1 LHQKTDTVIKTCQ
14 ICGKM
19 LVFCTMNNKVMKLI
33 QDIKSLDKRDHEVF
47 LKWLSDYELS
57 QMDNWDLEIKA
68 DSQEDGRLKPIL
80 ERARKDISE
89 NKVKPL
95 DQFLNNT

>member
-1 LHQKTDTVIKTCQ
+1 
-14 ICGKM
+14 
-19 LVFCTMNNKVMKLI
+19 MNNKDMKLTE
-33 QDIKSLDKRDHEVF
+33 DIKSLDKKDLEEF

-57 QMDNWDLEIKA
+57 QMDDLEIKA

-80 ERARKDISE
+80 ERVRKDISE

>member
-1 LHQKTDTVIKTCQ
+1 
-14 ICGKM
+14 
-19 LVFCTMNNKVMKLI
+19 MNNKVMKLT
-33 QDIKSLDKRDHEVF
+33 QDIKSLDKRDHEEF

-57 QMDNWDLEIKA
+57 QMDDQDLEIKA
-68 DSQEDGRLKPIL
+68 DSQEGGRLKPIL
-80 ERARKDISE
+80 ERVRKDISE

>member
-1 LHQKTDTVIKTCQ
+1 
-14 ICGKM
+14 
-19 LVFCTMNNKVMKLI
+19 MKLTE
-33 QDIKSLDKRDHEVF
+33 DIKSLDKRDHEEF

-57 QMDNWDLEIKA
+57 QMDDWDLEIKA
-68 DSQEDGRLKPIL
+68 DSQEGGRLQPVID
-80 ERARKDISE
+80 RVRKDITD

>member
-1 LHQKTDTVIKTCQ
+1 
-14 ICGKM
+14 
-19 LVFCTMNNKVMKLI
+19 MNNKVMKLTE
-33 QDIKSLDKRDHEVF
+33 DVKSLDKRDHEEF

-57 QMDNWDLEIKA
+57 QMDDWDLEIKA
-68 DSQEDGRLKPIL
+68 DSQEGGRLKPIL
-80 ERARKDISE
+80 ERVRKDISE